1 MPMVVI
7 IGIIIVIVG
16 INIGIVVVNVFFFQ
30 GRIGAALRSESSN
43 GEMVV
48 VVVVVGG
55 AGARLGKLENYINN
69 FGLFPKKS
77 NYRNSAFSLNRHH
90 AMN

>member
-7 IGIIIVIVG
+7 IVIIIIVIVG
-16 INIGIVVVNVFFFQ
+16 IIIVIVVVNVGFFQ
-30 GRIGAALRSESSN
+30 GRIGAAVRSESSK

-48 VVVVVGG
+48 VVVVVG